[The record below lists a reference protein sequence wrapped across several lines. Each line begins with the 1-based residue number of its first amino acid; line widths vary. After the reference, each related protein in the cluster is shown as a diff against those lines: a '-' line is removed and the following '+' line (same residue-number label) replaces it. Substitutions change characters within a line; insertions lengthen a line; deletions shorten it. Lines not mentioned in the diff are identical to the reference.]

1 MPVRSVGVDPL
12 GLVLRRGLLAH
23 LSVSRPSRGSEGG
36 RDSLYLRLRLNDWIR
51 TADVFD
57 YVFEAEAVVREQ
69 REDGWYFREG
79 IHMGDHLHPNA
90 VGGQL
95 LADAWDLDRLVGR

>member
-1 MPVRSVGVDPL
+1 MPWVACASVRIKAVAWI
-12 GLVLRRGLLAH
+12 RRGQ
-23 LSVSRPSRGSEGG
+23 
-36 RDSLYLRLRLNDWIR
+36 DSLYLRLRLNDWIR

-57 YVFEAEAVVREQ
+57 YVFDAEVVVREQ

-90 VGGQL
+90 VVGQL